1 MIDKL
6 NFLNS
11 QSSMFSSMDI
21 TKNEP
26 ISGGGLIEPGMKYYI
41 NETLKNCKK
50 FKNRHYNF
58 IYNIGMFLFFSAL
71 CIIILSYM
79 YRRKNNNKE
88 KQERETLKKHYI
100 LSKLHQLN
108 AIRYRKNNNTI
119 TNLPTWDDHPE
130 LKVIHNKV

>member
-1 MIDKL
+1 MLDKL

-11 QSSMFSSMDI
+11 QSSMFSSMESNNN
-21 TKNEP
+21 TKVF
-26 ISGGGLIEPGMKYYI
+26 GGSLIEPGMKYYI
-41 NETLKNCKK
+41 NQTLKNCKD
-50 FKNRHYNF
+50 FKNRHYNY
-58 IYNIGMFLFFSAL
+58 IYNIGMFLFFALL

-79 YRRKNNNKE
+79 YRRKNNSIEKE
-88 KQERETLKKHYI
+88 ERETLKKHYI